1 MTLYNRGTGTIE
13 HNPSAVENNLCPT
26 TLDVGNFLF
35 YCGWI
40 NQLPVNFICPGLVKI
55 KRKKLVGG
63 LYTCM
68 SLASY
73 LVGVGL
79 WNEKVWLA
87 SPR

>member
-1 MTLYNRGTGTIE
+1 
-13 HNPSAVENNLCPT
+13 
-26 TLDVGNFLF
+26 
-35 YCGWI
+35 
-40 NQLPVNFICPGLVKI
+40 LPVNFICPGLVKI

>member
-1 MTLYNRGTGTIE
+1 MSDDFRRRKFPVSLW
-13 HNPSAVENNLCPT
+13 
-26 TLDVGNFLF
+26 
-35 YCGWI
+35 WI